1 MDYDSLPDS
10 KVTREQIVEKSCSFT
25 PPGRE
30 IDLHTYCRTTFPYH
44 AHVPGQMDRLTNP
57 PQYLNTVEIWT
68 LEETSVED
76 QIPVGPRPS
85 GGNCNVPSPYLLA
98 PENDGLRFLAVA
110 RKRNRSIFFG
120 AGFLEPPPDLYTYA
134 QVEVYNGVS
143 EDTFTQDWRV
153 RLSPAAL
160 VEAPLSQIGVHL
172 PDGTPA
178 KVFGPSSPL
187 IGGVWEVNNH

>member
-1 MDYDSLPDS
+1 
-10 KVTREQIVEKSCSFT
+10 
-25 PPGRE
+25 
-30 IDLHTYCRTTFPYH
+30 
-44 AHVPGQMDRLTNP
+44 MDRLTEP
-57 PQYLNTVEIWT
+57 PQFLNTVEIWT

-76 QIPVGPRPS
+76 QVPVEPQPP

-120 AGFLEPPPDLYTYA
+120 ASFLESPPDLYTYA

-153 RLSPAAL
+153 HLSPASL
-160 VEAPLSQIGVHL
+160 VESPLSQVDVRL

-178 KVFGPSSPL
+178 QVFGPHSPL
-187 IGGVWEVNNH
+187 ISGVSEVNNH